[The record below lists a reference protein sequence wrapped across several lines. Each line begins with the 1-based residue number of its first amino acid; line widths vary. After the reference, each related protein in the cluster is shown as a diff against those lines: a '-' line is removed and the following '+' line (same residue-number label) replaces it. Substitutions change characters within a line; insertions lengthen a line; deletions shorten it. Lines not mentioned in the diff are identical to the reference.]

1 MNSSPL
7 SRRRF
12 VVGSALAGAAWATGS
27 AAAAATGTGK
37 SFRGPVGLQLYSLR
51 AQFLKDVP
59 GTVAKV
65 AAYGIKEVELAG
77 VPNGF
82 TPSGFRALL
91 KSHGLDPV
99 SWHTGFDRY
108 RDKPEEVLR
117 EAKALG
123 LRYSGCASIPHKGKF
138 DAEQAK
144 RTAEMFNRAGAILS
158 KEGIRMFYHCH
169 GFEFEPGA
177 AGNDRFAMDVLIGET
192 DPRLVCFQ
200 MDILWVTFPGQDPA
214 AWLAKY
220 PGRWELVH
228 LKDLKPGVA
237 TGFHNGGTDPNN
249 DVVLGTGQ
257 MNWPKILKAARKSG
271 VKHYFI
277 EDESVAAPEQIP
289 RSLAFLETVKF

>member
-1 MNSSPL
+1 MYLSSL

-12 VVGSALAGAAWATGS
+12 VVGSALAGAAWATGNAF
-27 AAAAATGTGK
+27 AASTGTGK
-37 SFRGPVGLQLYSLR
+37 SFRGPIGIQLYSLR

-65 AAYGIKEVELAG
+65 AGYGIKEVELAG
-77 VPNGF
+77 IPNGY
-82 TPSGFRALL
+82 TAESFRALL
-91 KSHGLDPV
+91 KSNGLEPV
-99 SWHTGFDRY
+99 SWHTGYERY

-117 EAKALG
+117 DAKALG
-123 LRYSGCASIPHKGKF
+123 LKYSGAAWIPHQGKF

-144 RTAEMFNRAGAILS
+144 RAAGVFNKAGEILS
-158 KEGIRMFYHCH
+158 KEGIRVFYHCH

-177 AGNDRFAMDVLIGET
+177 AGNDQFAMDILMKET
-192 DPRLVCFQ
+192 DPRHVSFQ
-200 MDILWVTFPGQDPA
+200 MDILWITFPGQDPA

-220 PGRWELVH
+220 PGRWQLLH
-228 LKDLKPGVA
+228 LKDLKKGVA

-257 MNWPKILKAARKSG
+257 MDWPKILKAAKKSG

-277 EDESVAAPEQIP
+277 EDESASAPEQIP
-289 RSLAFLETVKF
+289 QTLKFLEAVRF

>member
-1 MNSSPL
+1 MNSTPL

-12 VVGSALAGAAWATGS
+12 VVGTALAGAAFATGN
-27 AAAAATGTGK
+27 ALAATGTGK
-37 SFRGPVGLQLYSLR
+37 AFRGPIGLQLYSLR
-51 AQFLKDVP
+51 GQFMKDVP

-65 AAYGIKEVELAG
+65 AAYGIREVELAG
-77 VPNGF
+77 VPNGYSPESF
-82 TPSGFRALL
+82 KALL

-108 RDKPEEVLR
+108 RDKPEDVLR
-117 EAKALG
+117 DAKALG
-123 LRYSGCASIPHKGKF
+123 LRYSGCASIPHKGNF

-144 RTAEMFNRAGAILS
+144 RTADMFNRAGAILA

-169 GFEFEPGA
+169 GFEFVPGVV
-177 AGNDRFAMDVLIGET
+177 GNDQFSMDVLIRET
-192 DPRLVCFQ
+192 DPKLVCFQ

-214 AWLAKY
+214 AWLHRH

-228 LKDLKPGVA
+228 LKDLKKGVA

-249 DVVLGTGQ
+249 DVPLGTGQ
-257 MNWPKILKAARKSG
+257 MDWPKILAAARKSG

-277 EDESVAAPEQIP
+277 EDESVSAPEQIP
-289 RSLAFLETVKF
+289 QSLKFLETVKF